1 MNENLVLILGALL
14 AVSECLALIPA
25 LKANSVFQ
33 LVVNI
38 LKKFKPSSKLE
49 ELKK

>member
-25 LKANSVFQ
+25 LKANSVLQ
-33 LVVNI
+33 LAVNV
-38 LKKFKPSSKLE
+38 LKKLLPA
-49 ELKK
+49 KKQE